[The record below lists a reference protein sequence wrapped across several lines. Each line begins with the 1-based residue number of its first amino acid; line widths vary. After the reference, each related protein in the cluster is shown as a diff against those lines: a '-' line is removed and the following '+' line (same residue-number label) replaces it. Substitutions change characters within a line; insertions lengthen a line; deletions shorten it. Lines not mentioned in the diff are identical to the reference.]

1 MSSDKT
7 EAPTGQRLEKA
18 REEGQ
23 VGVSTELNTAI
34 IMLASVSL
42 LQGPGLSL
50 VEAMRTILVHALTTL
65 PQAELTEA
73 SLGSTYLNNL
83 NLLIPGM
90 AYMLLGFALI
100 GSVVTLAQTRFLWA
114 GKLMGFKFDRLNP
127 LKNLK
132 RIFSTHGL
140 IELGRAML
148 KLGVVGWM
156 AYGYLQDNMQQIM
169 QLSLMDLMSGLKMLT
184 QLALGLA
191 SRVGTAYLALAFLDF
206 VYQRW
211 NHTRGLK
218 MSKDEVK
225 EEFRQQ
231 EGDPML
237 KARIRQQGRKMA
249 RMRMMAN
256 VPKANVVITNPTH
269 LAIAIQ
275 YDHSN
280 MVAPKVIAKGVN
292 LVAFR
297 IADIAREHNIP
308 VVQNI
313 PVARAIYASVE
324 IDQEIPPE
332 LYAAIAEILVYVY
345 RLKGQQP
352 ILAH

>member
-1 MSSDKT
+1 MASDKT

-42 LQGPGLSL
+42 LQGPGKSL
-50 VEAMRTILVHALTTL
+50 VDAMRTILLHAITSL

-73 SLGSTYLNNL
+73 SLGSNFLNIL
-83 NLLIPGM
+83 SLLIPGM
-90 AYMLLGFALI
+90 AYMLLGFAAI

-114 GKLMGFKFDRLNP
+114 GKLMGFKFGRLNP
-127 LKNLK
+127 IKNLQ

-140 IELGRAML
+140 IELGRAIL
-148 KLGVVGWM
+148 KLTVVGWM
-156 AYGYLQDNMQQIM
+156 AYAYLQDNLQQIM
-169 QLSLMDLMSGLKMLT
+169 QLGLMDLMSGLGVLT

-191 SRVGTAYLALAFLDF
+191 TRVGTAYLFLAFVDF
-206 VYQRW
+206 IYQRW
-211 NHTRGLK
+211 NHMRGLK

-269 LAIAIQ
+269 LAVAIQ

-280 MVAPKVIAKGVN
+280 MVAPKVVAKGAN

-297 IADIAREHNIP
+297 IADIAREHQIP

-313 PVARAIYASVE
+313 PVARAIYSGVE

-345 RLKGQQP
+345 RVKGQQP